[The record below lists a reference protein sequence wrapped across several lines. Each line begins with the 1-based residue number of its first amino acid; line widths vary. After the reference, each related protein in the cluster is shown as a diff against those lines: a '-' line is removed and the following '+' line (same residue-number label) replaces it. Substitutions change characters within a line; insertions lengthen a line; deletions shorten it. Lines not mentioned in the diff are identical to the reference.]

1 MTIIETGCGYDIKR
15 VKKRQIVTLI
25 LDANLLKGTFSGK
38 DENLSISASIS
49 GSGLDGY
56 VLYLDMTGDLQWRVP
71 EDTIQYA
78 FSGKDGVDV
87 FAVGFWREAIS

>member
-1 MTIIETGCGYDIKR
+1 MTIIGTGRDYDIR
-15 VKKRQIVTLI
+15 VVKKRQIVTLI

-56 VLYLDMTGDLQWRVP
+56 VLYLGMFGDLQRRVP
-71 EDTIQYA
+71 EDTIQDA
-78 FSGKDGVDV
+78 FSGKDGADV